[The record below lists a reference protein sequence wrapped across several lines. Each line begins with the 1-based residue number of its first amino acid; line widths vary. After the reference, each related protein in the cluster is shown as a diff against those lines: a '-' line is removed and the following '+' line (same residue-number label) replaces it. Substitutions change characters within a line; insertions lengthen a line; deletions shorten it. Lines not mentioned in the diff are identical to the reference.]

1 MYGVSDNPIPVLVL
15 PHRLTKQ
22 ATLDGEPD
30 PPVFRSGS
38 RLLSADRLV
47 SLGLAVAL
55 IGTQMTW
62 TAFLGWIGWVLLR
75 FLH

>member
-1 MYGVSDNPIPVLVL
+1 M
-15 PHRLTKQ
+15 

-30 PPVFRSGS
+30 PPVFRSGPW
-38 RLLSADRLV
+38 LLSADRLV
-47 SLGLAVAL
+47 SLGLAAAL

>member
-1 MYGVSDNPIPVLVL
+1 MAVS
-15 PHRLTKQ
+15 
-22 ATLDGEPD
+22 DGEPN

-55 IGTQMTW
+55 VGTQITW
-62 TAFLGWIGWVLLR
+62 TAFLGWVLLH
-75 FLH
+75 FLR